1 MIKSVK
7 MELAGKTLL
16 IENGKLAK
24 QAQGSVWV
32 RYGDSVILATV
43 CVSKEPKENVDFLP
57 LIVEYREKTYAI
69 GKIPGNFFR
78 REGRPN
84 EKETLS
90 ARQIDRPLRPLF
102 PKEYHHDVQ
111 IIVNVLS
118 ADQEHDVDVLGVIG
132 ASAAIGISPIPIEKS
147 VAAVHVGRI
156 NGEYVLNP
164 TYSQLEDSEINLVVA
179 GTKDSI
185 LMVEGSVNELS
196 EEICLGAIEVGYEAI
211 IDICELQ
218 DQLFAEVGV
227 EKQEFLPKEKNE
239 ELFNELKKSWQK
251 RINETLT
258 IADKDERS
266 DVFDKIAAD
275 AIETLSESYEDE
287 EENIRE
293 YLSDMQRDMMRDMI
307 LTQNRRVD
315 GREPDDIRDLSCEI
329 GVLPRTHGSA
339 LFTRGQTQS
348 LVVTTLGTKVNERM
362 IDDLEGVNFKS
373 YMLDYNFPPYSVGEV
388 RMLRGT
394 SRREIG
400 HGHLAERALH
410 SVIPKDEDFPYTIRI
425 VSDILESNGSSS
437 MATVCGGSLSLMDA
451 GVPIKCNIAGVAM
464 GLIKEN
470 DRIAIL
476 TDILGLEDYLGDM
489 DFKIAGSREGITA
502 VQMDIK
508 IPGISSQILQEALD
522 KARIARMKI
531 LDAMDQTIS
540 TPKSELSKFAP
551 KILTLNIRP
560 DQIGLVIGSGGKTVR
575 SIQEETGVTI
585 DIQDDGTVTVASVGL
600 ESVER
605 AKQLIEGLIE
615 EPEIGKVYEGT
626 VKRTVP
632 FGAFIEIIP
641 GKDGLCHISEL
652 ENYRVNR
659 VEDVLKINDSVQV
672 KVIGIDDQG
681 KVKLS
686 RKALLKRN

>member
-43 CVSKEPKENVDFLP
+43 CVSKEPKEDVDFLP

-69 GKIPGNFFR
+69 GKIPGTFFR

-102 PKEYHHDVQ
+102 PKGYHHDVQ

-185 LMVEGSVNELS
+185 LMVEGSANELP
-196 EEICLGAIEVGYEAI
+196 EEICLGAIEFGYEAI
-211 IDICELQ
+211 IDICALQ
-218 DQLFAEVGV
+218 DRFFAEVGV

-239 ELFNELKKSWQK
+239 DLFNELKKSWQN
-251 RINETLT
+251 RINETLS

-275 AIETLSESYEDE
+275 AIEALSESYEDE

-293 YLSDMQRDMMRDMI
+293 YLSDMQKDMMRDMI

-464 GLIKEN
+464 GLIMEN

-489 DFKIAGSREGITA
+489 DSSCEVNMIDLGIMFENWA
-502 VQMDIK
+502 ECRN
-508 IPGISSQILQEALD
+508 ILCPA
-522 KARIARMKI
+522 
-531 LDAMDQTIS
+531 T
-540 TPKSELSKFAP
+540 KS
-551 KILTLNIRP
+551 I
-560 DQIGLVIGSGGKTVR
+560 
-575 SIQEETGVTI
+575 
-585 DIQDDGTVTVASVGL
+585 
-600 ESVER
+600 
-605 AKQLIEGLIE
+605 
-615 EPEIGKVYEGT
+615 
-626 VKRTVP
+626 
-632 FGAFIEIIP
+632 
-641 GKDGLCHISEL
+641 
-652 ENYRVNR
+652 
-659 VEDVLKINDSVQV
+659 
-672 KVIGIDDQG
+672 
-681 KVKLS
+681 
-686 RKALLKRN
+686 